1 MSLLTRMVSR
11 GWPATVPHI
20 LAILEEMSDE
30 NMLPIMADVEKLD
43 FGSSILISVSLTVV
57 FVIIFI

>member
-1 MSLLTRMVSR
+1 
-11 GWPATVPHI
+11 
-20 LAILEEMSDE
+20 MSDE

-43 FGSSILISVSLTVV
+43 FGSSILIRVSLTVV